1 MSLGIHTLL
10 WNKEAQDS
18 GARLWEAWWRV
29 WLART
34 YNWADVSQF
43 AQAEAGLQRSIETT
57 GELETRPMC
66 AMAYSELGA
75 LYADTGQSDKALENL
90 KKAEGM
96 MQGMGMG
103 YWLRRT
109 REVLESVEAA

>member
-1 MSLGIHTLL
+1 
-10 WNKEAQDS
+10 
-18 GARLWEAWWRV
+18 
-29 WLART
+29 
-34 YNWADVSQF
+34 
-43 AQAEAGLQRSIETT
+43 
-57 GELETRPMC
+57 MC
-66 AMAYSELGA
+66 VMAYSELGA